1 MGAVRLFGV
10 SASDLLSSLNEQ
22 QRVAVE
28 HFLGPA
34 LVVAGAGSGKTR
46 TVVHRVAYLIAEREV
61 YPTEILAVTFTNK
74 AAGEMRERLARMVG
88 HAAGELW
95 VSTFHSASLR
105 ILRRYGERIGLK
117 PGFVVYDDDD
127 QRVLIKEVLGALG
140 LEARPTYVRAILDRI
155 KNRMWTLDDF
165 LTQADDWVGG
175 LTKQQMAEVYARY
188 QQRLAENNAVDFND
202 LLLRTIELFERHP
215 DALAAVRQ
223 RARFI
228 HVDEYQ
234 DTNPA
239 QYRLTKLLAGD
250 EANLMVVG
258 DPDQSIYG
266 FRNADIQNI
275 LGFERDYPGARVYRL
290 EANYRSTEAI
300 LRVANALIENNEQRL
315 EKTLRPVK
323 TGGEPVR
330 LYRAPDH
337 REEAAFVA
345 REVARLAR
353 ERALDDFA
361 VLYRTNAQS
370 RVLEEAFRRLNLPAR
385 IVGGVGFYERREV
398 KDVLAY
404 ARLAVNLAD
413 DVAVRRVINVPA
425 RGVGATSVA
434 RLAELAKREGVS
446 LFEAARRAGEVL
458 AARQAT
464 AVGRFVALIETLR
477 EAAEHSGPEAFLRLV
492 LAETGYSEMLRREEG
507 SEPRLENLEELL
519 RAAAEWE
526 EEHGGSV
533 AEFLDEVALTARA
546 EEPNAAPE
554 KSVTL
559 MTLHNAK
566 GLEFPVVF
574 VVGVE
579 EGLLPHRSSL
589 GSDAEIEEER
599 RLLYVGIT
607 RAQER
612 LYLTLS
618 EERETWGQRERVRPS
633 RFLEEIP
640 EILLRPVG
648 PFGDAHETAPAPA
661 SRSSAPVNRA
671 AGKRADGF
679 HGGEKVRHPRY
690 GEGTVVATSGEGVR
704 QEVTVHF
711 GEAGLKR
718 LLVKYAGLERL
729 E

>member
-1 MGAVRLFGV
+1 M
-10 SASDLLSSLNEQ
+10 
-22 QRVAVE
+22 
-28 HFLGPA
+28 GPA
-34 LVVAGAGSGKTR
+34 LVIAGAGSGKTR
-46 TVVHRVAYLIAEREV
+46 TVVHRVAYLLAERGV
-61 YPTEILAVTFTNK
+61 YPTEVLAVTFTNK
-74 AAGEMRERLARMVG
+74 AADEMRERLIKMVG
-88 HAAGELW
+88 RSAGELW
-95 VSTFHSASLR
+95 VSTFHSAGLR
-105 ILRRYGERIGLK
+105 ILRKYGERVGLK
-117 PGFVVYDDDD
+117 PGFVVYDEDD
-127 QRVLIKEVLGALG
+127 QRVLLKEVLSLLG
-140 LEARPTYVRAILDRI
+140 IEARPVYVRALIDRI
-155 KNRMWTLDDF
+155 KNRVWSLEDF
-165 LTQADDWVGG
+165 LAQADDWVGG
-175 LTKQQMAEVYARY
+175 LSKEQMAAVYQRY
-188 QQRLAENNAVDFND
+188 QERLVENNAVDFND
-202 LLLRTIELFERHP
+202 LLLRTIELFEAHS
-215 DALAAVRQ
+215 DVLDAVRQ

-275 LGFERDYPGARVYRL
+275 LGFERDYPGAKVYRL
-290 EANYRSTEAI
+290 EANYRSTAAI
-300 LRVANALIENNEQRL
+300 LRVANALIEHNRQRL

-323 TGGEPVR
+323 EAGEPVR

-353 ERALDDFA
+353 KRGLDEFA

-385 IVGGVGFYERREV
+385 IVGGVGFYERREI

-404 ARLAVNLAD
+404 ARLAVNPAD
-413 DVAVRRVINVPA
+413 DVAFRRVVNVPA
-425 RGVGATSVA
+425 RGVGQTSVE
-434 RLAELAKREGVS
+434 RLAAYAEKNGVS
-446 LFEAARRAGEVL
+446 LLAAARRADEII
-458 AARQAT
+458 ASRQAK
-464 AVGRFVALIETLR
+464 AVAVFVALIETLR
-477 EAAEHSGPEAFLRLV
+477 EAAEDSGPESFLRLV
-492 LAETGYSEMLRREEG
+492 LAETGYSEMLRG
-507 SEPRLENLEELL
+507 LPDAEPRLENLEELL

-526 EEHGGSV
+526 EEHGGNV
-533 AEFLDEVALTARA
+533 AQFLDEIALTARA
-546 EEPNAAPE
+546 EEPNGAPE

-579 EGLLPHRSSL
+579 EGMLPHRSSL
-589 GSDAEIEEER
+589 ASDAELEEER

-607 RAQER
+607 RAQEL

-618 EERETWGQRERVRPS
+618 EERETWGQREVVRPS

-640 EILLRPVG
+640 AELLKPVG
-648 PFGDAHETAPAPA
+648 PFGDIGEPPPENPSAAPR
-661 SRSSAPVNRA
+661 SRVKTRA
-671 AGKRADGF
+671 AGSF
-679 HGGEKVRHPRY
+679 SGGEKVNHPRY
-690 GEGTVVATSGEGVR
+690 GEGTVVAVSGSGAR

-711 GEAGLKR
+711 ARAGLKR
-718 LLVKYAGLERL
+718 LLVKYAGLERI

>member
-1 MGAVRLFGV
+1 M
-10 SASDLLSSLNEQ
+10 SASDLLSTLNEQ
-22 QRVAVE
+22 QQQAVK

-34 LVVAGAGSGKTR
+34 LVIAGAGSGKTR
-46 TVVHRVAYLIAEREV
+46 TVVHRVAYLLAERGV
-61 YPTEILAVTFTNK
+61 YPTEVLAVTFTNK
-74 AAGEMRERLARMVG
+74 AADEMRERLIKMVG
-88 HAAGELW
+88 RSAGELW
-95 VSTFHSASLR
+95 VSTFHSAGLR
-105 ILRRYGERIGLK
+105 ILRKYGERVGLK
-117 PGFVVYDDDD
+117 PGFVVYDEDD
-127 QRVLIKEVLGALG
+127 QRVLLKEVLSLLG
-140 LEARPTYVRAILDRI
+140 IEARPVYVRALIDRI
-155 KNRMWTLDDF
+155 KNRVWSLEDF
-165 LTQADDWVGG
+165 LAQADDWVGG
-175 LTKQQMAEVYARY
+175 LSKEQMAAVYQRY
-188 QQRLAENNAVDFND
+188 QERLVENNAVDFND
-202 LLLRTIELFERHP
+202 LLLRTIELFEAHS
-215 DALAAVRQ
+215 DVLDAVRQ

-275 LGFERDYPGARVYRL
+275 LGFERDYPGAKVYRL
-290 EANYRSTEAI
+290 EANYRSTAAI
-300 LRVANALIENNEQRL
+300 LRVANALIEHNRQRL

-323 TGGEPVR
+323 EAGEPVR

-353 ERALDDFA
+353 KRGLDEFA

-385 IVGGVGFYERREV
+385 IVGGVGFYERREI

-404 ARLAVNLAD
+404 ARLAVNPAD
-413 DVAVRRVINVPA
+413 DVAFRRVVNVPA
-425 RGVGATSVA
+425 RGVGQTSVE
-434 RLAELAKREGVS
+434 RLAAYAEKNGVS
-446 LFEAARRAGEVL
+446 LLAAARRADEII
-458 AARQAT
+458 ASRQAK
-464 AVGRFVALIETLR
+464 AVAVFVALIETLR
-477 EAAEHSGPEAFLRLV
+477 EAAEDSGPESFLRLV
-492 LAETGYSEMLRREEG
+492 LAETGYSEMLRG
-507 SEPRLENLEELL
+507 LPDAEPRLENLEELL

-526 EEHGGSV
+526 EEHGGNV
-533 AEFLDEVALTARA
+533 AQFLDEIALTARA
-546 EEPNAAPE
+546 EEPNGAPE

-579 EGLLPHRSSL
+579 EGMLPHRSSL
-589 GSDAEIEEER
+589 ASDAELEEER

-607 RAQER
+607 RAQEL

-618 EERETWGQRERVRPS
+618 EERETWGQREVVRPS

-640 EILLRPVG
+640 AELLKPVG
-648 PFGDAHETAPAPA
+648 PFGDIGEPPPENPSAAPR
-661 SRSSAPVNRA
+661 SRVKTRA
-671 AGKRADGF
+671 AGSF
-679 HGGEKVRHPRY
+679 SGGEKVNHPRY
-690 GEGTVVATSGEGVR
+690 GEGTVVAVSGSGAR

-711 GEAGLKR
+711 ARAGLKR
-718 LLVKYAGLERL
+718 LLVKYAGLERI

>member
-1 MGAVRLFGV
+1 M
-10 SASDLLSSLNEQ
+10 SARDLLSSLNEQ
-22 QRVAVE
+22 QQAAVQ

-34 LVVAGAGSGKTR
+34 LVIAGAGSGKTR
-46 TVVHRVAYLIAEREV
+46 TVVHRVAYLLAEREV
-61 YPTEILAVTFTNK
+61 YPAEVLAVTFTNK
-74 AAGEMRERLARMVG
+74 AAGEMRERLSRMVG
-88 HAAGELW
+88 RAAGELW

-127 QRVLIKEVLGALG
+127 QRVLLKEVLGSLG
-140 LEARPTYVRAILDRI
+140 LEARPTYVRAVLDRI
-155 KNRMWTLDDF
+155 KNRMWSVDEF
-165 LTQADDWVGG
+165 LAHADDWVGG

-215 DALAAVRQ
+215 EALEAVRQ

-275 LGFERDYPGARVYRL
+275 LGFERDYRGAVVYRL
-290 EANYRSTEAI
+290 EANYRSTAAI
-300 LRVANALIENNEQRL
+300 LRVANALIERNQQRL

-323 TGGEPVR
+323 PAGEPVR

-345 REVARLAR
+345 REVARLAG

-404 ARLAVNLAD
+404 ARLAVNPAD
-413 DVAVRRVINVPA
+413 DVALRRVINVPA
-425 RGVGATSVA
+425 RGVGAASVGK
-434 RLAELAKREGVS
+434 LAAWAQAQGVS
-446 LFEAARRAGEVL
+446 LLEAAHRAGELL
-458 AARQAT
+458 AARQAA
-464 AVGRFVALIETLR
+464 AVAKFTDLLTTLR
-477 EAAEHSGPEAFLRLV
+477 EAAEGTGPEAFLRLV
-492 LAETGYSEMLRREEG
+492 LAETGYSEMLRREG
-507 SEPRLENLEELL
+507 DSEPRLENLEELL

-533 AEFLDEVALTARA
+533 AEFLDEIALTARA

-640 EILLRPVG
+640 EDFLKPVG
-648 PFGDAHETAPAPA
+648 PFGDAHEPAPAPL
-661 SRSSAPVNRA
+661 SSAPVNRA
-671 AGKRADGF
+671 AKGSASGF
-679 HGGEKVRHPRY
+679 RGGEKVRHPRY
-690 GEGTVVATSGEGVR
+690 GEGTVVATSGEGAR

-711 GEAGLKR
+711 AEAGLKR
-718 LLVKYAGLERL
+718 LLVKYAGLERI

>member
-1 MGAVRLFGV
+1 MP
-10 SASDLLSSLNEQ
+10 ASDLLSTLNEQ
-22 QRVAVE
+22 QQAAVK

-34 LVVAGAGSGKTR
+34 LVIAGAGSGKTR
-46 TVVHRVAYLIAEREV
+46 TIVHRVAYLLAEHEV
-61 YPTEILAVTFTNK
+61 YPAEVLAVTFTNK
-74 AAGEMRERLARMVG
+74 AAGEMRERLVQMVG
-88 HAAGELW
+88 RAAGELW
-95 VSTFHSASLR
+95 VSTFHSAGLR
-105 ILRRYGERIGLK
+105 ILRKYGERIGLK

-127 QRVLIKEVLGALG
+127 QRVLLKEVLGL
-140 LEARPTYVRAILDRI
+140 LDIEARPPYMRTLIDRI
-155 KNRMWTLDDF
+155 KNRMWSLEDF
-165 LTQADDWVGG
+165 MAEADDWIGG
-175 LTKQQMAEVYARY
+175 LSKEQMAAVYQRY
-188 QQRLAENNAVDFND
+188 QQRLAENNALDFND
-202 LLLRTIELFERHP
+202 LLLRTIDLFEAYP
-215 DALAAVRQ
+215 ETLEAVRQ

-275 LGFERDYPGARVYRL
+275 LGFERDYPGAKIYRL
-290 EANYRSTEAI
+290 EANYRSTAAI
-300 LRVANALIENNEQRL
+300 LRVANALIENNKQRL
-315 EKTLRPVK
+315 EKTLKPVK
-323 TGGEPVR
+323 SAGEPVR

-345 REVARLAR
+345 REVGRLAR
-353 ERALDDFA
+353 EREIDEFA

-385 IVGGVGFYERREV
+385 IVGGVGFYERREI

-404 ARLAVNLAD
+404 ARLAVNPAD
-413 DVAVRRVINVPA
+413 DVAFRRVVNVPA
-425 RGVGATSVA
+425 RGIGQTSIEKLVVY
-434 RLAELAKREGVS
+434 AEKRGVS
-446 LFEAARRAGEVL
+446 LLQAARN
-458 AARQAT
+458 AAEIVASRQSKAID
-464 AVGRFVALIETLR
+464 GFVALVETLK
-477 EAAEHSGPEAFLRLV
+477 EAVEDAGPESFLRLV
-492 LAETGYSEMLRREEG
+492 LAETGYSEMLRRQG
-507 SEPRLENLEELL
+507 DAEPRLENLEELL

-526 EEHGGSV
+526 EEHGGNV
-533 AEFLDEVALTARA
+533 AQFLDEIALTARA
-546 EEPNAAPE
+546 EEPNGAPE

-589 GSDAEIEEER
+589 GSDAELEEER

-607 RAQER
+607 RAQDR

-618 EERETWGQRERVRPS
+618 EERETWGQRETVRPS

-640 EILLRPVG
+640 TELIKPVG
-648 PFGDAHETAPAPA
+648 PFGDVAEPLPERPSAAPRSRVAA
-661 SRSSAPVNRA
+661 RSS
-671 AGKRADGF
+671 DSF
-679 HGGEKVRHPRY
+679 TGGEKVRHPRY
-690 GEGTVVATSGEGVR
+690 GAGTVVAVSGSGSR

-711 GEAGLKR
+711 DAAGLKR
-718 LLVKYAGLERL
+718 LLVKYAGLERI

>member
-22 QRVAVE
+22 QRAAVE

-88 HAAGELW
+88 REAGELW

-127 QRVLIKEVLGALG
+127 QRVLLKEVLGALG
-140 LEARPTYVRAILDRI
+140 LEARPTYVRAVLDRI

-165 LTQADDWVGG
+165 LAQADDWVGG

-215 DALAAVRQ
+215 DALSAVRQ

-275 LGFERDYPGARVYRL
+275 LGFERDYPGAKVYRL

-345 REVARLAR
+345 RAVARLAR
-353 ERALDDFA
+353 ERALDAFA

-404 ARLAVNLAD
+404 ARLAVNPAD

-434 RLAELAKREGVS
+434 RLAELAEREGVS

-458 AARQAT
+458 AARQAA

-492 LAETGYSEMLRREEG
+492 LAETGYSEMLRREG
-507 SEPRLENLEELL
+507 DGEPRLENLEELL

-589 GSDAEIEEER
+589 ASDAEIEEER

-640 EILLRPVG
+640 EGLLKPVG
-648 PFGDAHETAPAPA
+648 PFGDVREPAPAP
-661 SRSSAPVNRA
+661 RSSAPVNRA
-671 AGKRADGF
+671 AGGRAGGF
-679 HGGEKVRHPRY
+679 RGGERVRHPRY
-690 GEGTVVATSGEGVR
+690 GEGTVVATSGEGAR

>member
-1 MGAVRLFGV
+1 M
-10 SASDLLSSLNEQ
+10 SAPDLLSSLNEQ
-22 QRVAVE
+22 QQAAVR

-34 LVVAGAGSGKTR
+34 LVIAGAGSGKTR
-46 TVVHRVAYLIAEREV
+46 TVVHRIAYLMAERDV
-61 YPTEILAVTFTNK
+61 YPAEVLAVTFTNK
-74 AAGEMRERLARMVG
+74 AANEMKERLAAMVG
-88 HAAGELW
+88 RAAGELW

-105 ILRRYGERIGLK
+105 ILRRYGEHVGLK

-127 QRVLIKEVLGALG
+127 QRVLLKEVLGLLG

-155 KNRMWTLDDF
+155 KNRMWSVEEF
-165 LTQADDWVGG
+165 LAQADDWVGG

-188 QQRLAENNAVDFND
+188 QQRLVENNAVDFND
-202 LLLRTIELFERHP
+202 LLLRTVELFERYP
-215 DALAAVRQ
+215 AALQAVRL

-239 QYRLTKLLAGD
+239 QYRLTRLLAGD

-266 FRNADIQNI
+266 FRNADIRNI
-275 LGFERDYPGARVYRL
+275 LEFERDYRGAAVYRL
-290 EANYRSTEAI
+290 EANYRSSAAI
-300 LRVANALIENNEQRL
+300 LRVANALIEKNEQRL

-323 TGGEPVR
+323 PSGEPVR

-345 REVARLAR
+345 REAARLAR
-353 ERALDDFA
+353 SLGLDSIA

-370 RVLEEAFRRLNLPAR
+370 RVLEEAFRRINLPAR

-404 ARLAVNLAD
+404 ARLAVNPAD
-413 DVAVRRVINVPA
+413 DVAFRRVVNVPA
-425 RGVGATSVA
+425 RGVGAKSLE
-434 RLAELAKREGVS
+434 RLATWAQAQGLA
-446 LFEAARRAGEVL
+446 LLEAARRAEELL
-458 AARQAT
+458 AARQAV
-464 AVGRFVALIETLR
+464 AVERFVALIDTLR
-477 EAAEHSGPEAFLRLV
+477 EAAEHAGPEAFLRLV
-492 LAETGYSEMLRREEG
+492 LAETGYSEMLRREG
-507 SEPRLENLEELL
+507 DSEPRLENLEELL

-533 AEFLDEVALTARA
+533 AEFLDEIALTARA

-554 KSVTL
+554 QSVTL

-589 GSDAEIEEER
+589 GSDAELEEER

-607 RAQER
+607 RAQDR

-640 EILLRPVG
+640 EDLLKPVG
-648 PFGDAHETAPAPA
+648 PFGDAHETAPAPV
-661 SRSSAPVNRA
+661 SSAPVSRA
-671 AGKRADGF
+671 KQGSRGF
-679 HGGEKVRHPRY
+679 SGGEKVRHPRY
-690 GEGTVVATSGEGVR
+690 GEGTVVAASGEGAR

-711 GEAGLKR
+711 AEAGLKR
-718 LLVKYAGLERL
+718 LLVKYAGLERI

>member
-1 MGAVRLFGV
+1 MPV
-10 SASDLLSSLNEQ
+10 SDLLSSLNKEQ
-22 QRVAVE
+22 QEAVK

-34 LVVAGAGSGKTR
+34 LVIAGAGSGKTR

-74 AAGEMRERLARMVG
+74 AAGEMRERLTRMVG
-88 HAAGELW
+88 RAAGELW
-95 VSTFHSASLR
+95 VSTFHSAGLR
-105 ILRRYGERIGLK
+105 ILRRYGERVGLK

-127 QRVLIKEVLGALG
+127 QRVLLKEVLGSLG
-140 LEARPTYVRAILDRI
+140 IEAKPRYVRAIIDRI
-155 KNRMWTLDDF
+155 KNRMWSLADF
-165 LTQADDWVGG
+165 VAEADDWVGG
-175 LTKQQMAEVYARY
+175 LSKQQMAAVYERY
-188 QQRLAENNAVDFND
+188 QQRLAENNALDFND
-202 LLLRTIELFERHP
+202 LLLRTIALFEQHP
-215 DALAAVRQ
+215 ETLAAVRQ
-223 RARFI
+223 RARFV

-275 LGFERDYPGARVYRL
+275 LGFEQDFPGAKIYRL
-290 EANYRSTEAI
+290 EANYRSAPAI
-300 LRVANALIENNEQRL
+300 LEVANALIQRNQQRL
-315 EKTLRPVK
+315 EKTLRPIK
-323 TGGEPVR
+323 QGGEPVR
-330 LYRAPDH
+330 LYQAPDH

-345 REVARLAR
+345 REIARLAR
-353 ERALDDFA
+353 KRELSDFA

-370 RVLEEAFRRLNLPAR
+370 RVLEEAFRRINLPAR
-385 IVGGVGFYERREV
+385 IVGGVGFYERREI

-404 ARLAVNLAD
+404 ARLAVNPAD
-413 DVAVRRVINVPA
+413 DVALRRVINVPG
-425 RGVGATSVA
+425 RGIGATSVG
-434 RLAELAKREGVS
+434 RLAEWAEQRGVS
-446 LFEAARRAGEVL
+446 LYEAARH
-458 AARQAT
+458 AAEIIGKRQAT
-464 AVGRFVALIETLR
+464 AAAGFVELIATLR
-477 EAAEHSGPEAFLRLV
+477 EAAENSGPEAFLRLL
-492 LAETGYSEMLRREEG
+492 LAESGYGEMLRREG
-507 SEPRLENLEELL
+507 DSEPRLENLEELL

-526 EEHGGSV
+526 EEHGGTV
-533 AEFLDEVALTARA
+533 AEFLDEIALTARA
-546 EEPNAAPE
+546 EEPNGAPD
-554 KSVTL
+554 SAVTL

-599 RLLYVGIT
+599 RLLYVGMT
-607 RAQER
+607 RAQEA

-618 EERETWGQRERVRPS
+618 EERETWGQREMVRPS

-640 EILLRPVG
+640 EDLLKRVG
-648 PFGDAHETAPAPA
+648 PFGDLEDRTPPE
-661 SRSSAPVNRA
+661 SRSSAPVSRVKQ
-671 AGKRADGF
+671 GSTGSF
-679 HGGEKVRHPRY
+679 GGGEKVRHPRY
-690 GEGTVVATSGEGVR
+690 GEGTVVAVSGAGAR

-711 GEAGLKR
+711 DGAGLKR
-718 LLVKYAGLERL
+718 LLVKYAGLERI

>member
-1 MGAVRLFGV
+1 M
-10 SASDLLSSLNEQ
+10 SASDLLSSLNEEQ
-22 QRVAVE
+22 QAAVR

-34 LVVAGAGSGKTR
+34 LVIAGAGSGKTR
-46 TVVHRVAYLIAEREV
+46 TVVHRVAYLISERDV
-61 YPTEILAVTFTNK
+61 YPAEVLAVTFTNK

-88 HAAGELW
+88 RAAGELW
-95 VSTFHSASLR
+95 VSTFHSAGLR
-105 ILRRYGERIGLK
+105 ILRRWGERIGLK

-127 QRVLIKEVLGALG
+127 QRVLLKEVLGSLG
-140 LEARPTYVRAILDRI
+140 VEARPTYVRAIIDRI
-155 KNRMWTLDDF
+155 KNRMWSLEDF
-165 LTQADDWVGG
+165 VANADDWVGG
-175 LTKQQMAEVYARY
+175 LAKEQMAAVYQRY
-188 QQRLAENNAVDFND
+188 QQRLRENNALDFND
-202 LLLRTIELFERHP
+202 LLLRTIELFDEEP
-215 DALAAVRQ
+215 EVLAAVRQ

-239 QYRLTKLLAGD
+239 QYRLTRLLAGD

-275 LGFERDYPGARVYRL
+275 LGFERDYPGAKVYRL
-290 EANYRSTEAI
+290 EANYRSTAAI
-300 LRVANALIENNEQRL
+300 LRVANALIERNQQRL

-323 TGGEPVR
+323 PAGEPVR
-330 LYRAPDH
+330 VYRAPDH

-353 ERALDDFA
+353 KRPLDDFA

-385 IVGGVGFYERREV
+385 IVGGVGFYERREI

-404 ARLAVNLAD
+404 ARLAVNQAD
-413 DVAVRRVINVPA
+413 DVAFRRVVNVPA
-425 RGVGATSVA
+425 RGIGQTSVE
-434 RLAELAKREGVS
+434 RLAAYAGERGVS
-446 LFEAARRAGEVL
+446 LFAAAQKAGEVL
-458 AARQAT
+458 ATRQAA
-464 AVGRFVALIETLR
+464 AVAGFVALMETLR
-477 EAAEHSGPEAFLRLV
+477 EAAEEAGPEAFLRLV
-492 LAETGYSEMLRREEG
+492 LAETGYSEMLRREG
-507 SEPRLENLEELL
+507 DSEPRLENLEELL

-526 EEHGGSV
+526 EEHGGNV
-533 AEFLDEVALTARA
+533 AQFLDEIALTARA
-546 EEPNAAPE
+546 EEPNDAPAS
-554 KSVTL
+554 SVTL

-589 GSDAEIEEER
+589 GSDAELEEER

-607 RAQER
+607 RAQDR

-618 EERETWGQRERVRPS
+618 EERETWGQREPVRPS

-640 EILLRPVG
+640 DGLLKPVG
-648 PFGDAHETAPAPA
+648 PFGDIAAPPPEKPSAEPR
-661 SRSSAPVNRA
+661 SRVSGVA
-671 AGKRADGF
+671 AGGF
-679 HGGEKVRHPRY
+679 KGGEKVRHPRY
-690 GEGTVVATSGEGVR
+690 GEGMVVAVSGEGAR

-711 GEAGLKR
+711 GEAGMKR
-718 LLVKYAGLERL
+718 LLVKYAGLERI